1 MAAVAGAVSLRAV
14 APLLAA
20 GAEAAA
26 YRLYAFYMR
35 TAMSRWRKS
44 PFSR

>member
-1 MAAVAGAVSLRAV
+1 MAAALGAVSLKAA

-20 GAEAAA
+20 RAEAAA

-35 TAMSRWRKS
+35 TVMSRWRKS